1 MKNTKSYIF
10 ILLVFS
16 LLAVNRFAQ
25 SQIVCADV
33 EILPATTEQADFV
46 FDSFSK
52 YISGITFY
60 GVAKVN
66 IKVDD
71 QTPPNPDCKW
81 MLSMTVE
88 NNPSGGTAV
97 DQWETLGNYS
107 SGSSAPPKIEIL
119 EVRITNGCST
129 SPADGV
135 YQHFTQSGD
144 FIEIIE
150 NTGIRIDA
158 GSCTTNVNG
167 PGNYLMNYDE
177 FHFQIDF
184 RIVPGFNYDPGIY
197 QLQVKFELTEV
208 P

>member
-1 MKNTKSYIF
+1 MKNTKSYILV
-10 ILLVFS
+10 LLAFS
-16 LLAVNRFAQ
+16 LLTISRFAQ
-25 SQIVCADV
+25 AQIVCADV

-52 YISGITFY
+52 YISGITFF

-71 QTPPNPDCKW
+71 QSPPNPDCKW

-97 DQWETLGNYS
+97 DRWETLGSYNS
-107 SGSSAPPKIEIL
+107 SGTNPPTIEIL
-119 EVRITNGCST
+119 DVRITNGCST
-129 SPADGV
+129 SPTDGV
-135 YQHFTQSGD
+135 YQNFIQSGD

-184 RIVPGFNYDPGIY
+184 RIKPGFSFDPGIY

>member
-1 MKNTKSYIF
+1 MSFKKTYRLIF
-10 ILLVFS
+10 LQAILYACLNN
-16 LLAVNRFAQ
+16 LQA
-25 SQIVCADV
+25 QIVCADV
-33 EILPATTEQADFV
+33 EILPATSEQVDYV

-52 YISGITFY
+52 YIAGLTFH
-60 GVAKVN
+60 GVANVN

-81 MLSMTVE
+81 MLTMSVE
-88 NNPSGGTAV
+88 NNA
-97 DQWETLGNYS
+97 S
-107 SGSSAPPKIEIL
+107 SGTPADEWEQLMTYGAGSASPAKIEIL
-119 EVRITNGCST
+119 EVRVTNGCYT
-129 SPADGV
+129 SPIDGV
-135 YQHFTQSGD
+135 YQHFTQTGD

-167 PGNYLMNYDE
+167 PGNYMLNYDE

-184 RIVPGFNYDPGIY
+184 RIVPGFNFDPGVY
-197 QLQVKFELTEV
+197 QLQVKFELVEV